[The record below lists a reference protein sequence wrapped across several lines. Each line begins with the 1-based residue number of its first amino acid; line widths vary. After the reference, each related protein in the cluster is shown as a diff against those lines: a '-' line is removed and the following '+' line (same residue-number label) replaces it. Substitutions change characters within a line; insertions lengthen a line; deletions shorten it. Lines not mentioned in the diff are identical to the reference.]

1 MTIHDGFVTFRTR
14 DEMSRTIR
22 LKSIL
27 GITVRAGEWVVH
39 VDGQWIE
46 RRRHDEIEL
55 TGIYVSGLSEKHH
68 IELIA
73 ALAPY
78 NLPPHAQ
85 PNPKHSDSLLDPCPF
100 GSNNQVP
107 ILDMFF

>member
-1 MTIHDGFVTFRTR
+1 M
-14 DEMSRTIR
+14 
-22 LKSIL
+22 
-27 GITVRAGEWVVH
+27 RAGEWVVH

-46 RRRHDEIEL
+46 RRRHDEIEI

-85 PNPKHSDSLLDPCPF
+85 SKPKHSDSLLGTKDPCPF
-100 GSNNQVP
+100 GSNNP
-107 ILDMFF
+107 SALLDAADPFF